1 MHYFVTGAS
10 GFLGG
15 YVTSHLLA
23 GGHRVTALVRTREQ
37 AKAFAG
43 YGVHPHLGDLLDRD
57 SLRRGMRR
65 GDGVFHLAA
74 FHRYAG
80 RRYRKVAYAVNV
92 IGTRNVLEVM
102 AEMGVPRGV
111 YTSDLEVFSDTRG
124 RVVDEGHHHDGRHL
138 SVYAATKSE
147 ALFRVA
153 VPMMRRGLPLV
164 VVIPGTV
171 YGPGDTGRYGRMMA
185 RHLRGRVPLLP
196 TRTAVCWAH
205 ASDVAWAHLQ
215 AMERGRSGEAY
226 VLAGPPHTLRE
237 VLAAAGRLGGRRHA
251 PLPVPG
257 VALRPIA
264 GAAGLLGWVVPPL
277 HGTAERLRTIA
288 GVTHLGD
295 STKAARELG
304 FDPRPLEEG
313 LPDTVRALLAELMES
328 MK

>member
-23 GGHRVTALVRTREQ
+23 EGHRVTALVRTRDQ
-37 AKAFAG
+37 AKALAA

-65 GDGVFHLAA
+65 VDGVFHLAA

-92 IGTRNVLEVM
+92 IGTRNVLEIM
-102 AEMGVPRGV
+102 AEMQVPRGV
-111 YTSDLEVFSDTRG
+111 YTSDLEVFSDTKG
-124 RVVDEGHHHDGRHL
+124 RAVDEHAHHDGRHL
-138 SVYAATKSE
+138 SVYAATKAE
-147 ALFRVA
+147 ALDRIA

-171 YGPGDTGRYGRMMA
+171 YGPGDTGRSGRMLA
-185 RHLRGRVPLLP
+185 RHLRGRVPFVP
-196 TRTAVCWAH
+196 TRTARSWAH

-215 AMERGRSGEAY
+215 AMERGTVGEAY
-226 VLAGPPHTLRE
+226 VLAGPAHSLRE
-237 VLAAAGRLGGRRHA
+237 VLASAGRLAGRRGA

-257 VALRPIA
+257 VALRP
-264 GAAGLLGWVVPPL
+264 AAAVTGLLGWIVPPL

-295 STKAARELG
+295 SAKAAAELG

-313 LPDTVRALLAELMES
+313 LPDTVRGLLAELMETV
-328 MK
+328 K

>member
-23 GGHRVTALVRTREQ
+23 EGHAVTALVRTREQ
-37 AKAFAG
+37 AKALAA

-65 GDGVFHLAA
+65 VDGVFHLAA

-80 RRYRKVAYAVNV
+80 RRYRKVAHAVNV
-92 IGTRNVLEVM
+92 IGTRNVLEII
-102 AEMGVPRGV
+102 AELGVPRGV
-111 YTSDLEVFSDTRG
+111 YTSDVEVFSDTRG
-124 RVVDEGHHHDGRHL
+124 RVADEGTHHDGRHL
-138 SVYAATKSE
+138 SVYAATKAE
-147 ALFRVA
+147 ALHRVA
-153 VPMMRRGLPLV
+153 MPMMRRGLPLV
-164 VVIPGTV
+164 VVVPGTV
-171 YGPGDTGRYGRMMA
+171 YGPGDTGRFGLMMA
-185 RHLRGRVPLLP
+185 RHLRGRVPFVP
-196 TRTAVCWAH
+196 TRTARCWAH

-215 AMERGRSGEAY
+215 AMQRGRAGEAY

-237 VLAAAGRLGGRRHA
+237 VLGATGRLSGKRGA

-257 VALRPIA
+257 VALRPVA
-264 GAAGLLGWVVPPL
+264 AAAGLLGWVAPPL

-288 GVTHLGD
+288 GVTFLAD
-295 STKAARELG
+295 SAKAAEELG

-313 LPDTVRALLAELMES
+313 LPDTVRALLAELMETV
-328 MK
+328 K